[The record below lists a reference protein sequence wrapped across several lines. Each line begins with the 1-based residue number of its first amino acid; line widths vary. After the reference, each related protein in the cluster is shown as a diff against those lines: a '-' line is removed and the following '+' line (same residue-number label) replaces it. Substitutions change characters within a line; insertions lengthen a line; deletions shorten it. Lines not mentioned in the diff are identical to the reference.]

1 MQQPHVRR
9 PSLQY
14 LFVLAW
20 LVPAGCKVNESGVS
34 GVPANVERPG
44 AGGQGGS
51 GPRARDAARPLDGPP
66 VEAGSP
72 GSSASDALTSVDVAA
87 AADSAASDASTSP
100 ADAQP
105 PPDAS
110 IAPAETAAPVRPA
123 RCDSPLAL
131 PVPVR
136 RIAGAGAR
144 SDDFTFDRDGHLV
157 SFADTSLVRVS
168 STGDVE
174 RLAANVIGAR
184 GGALRA
190 LPGGELMVADFERDA
205 VLLMST
211 SGQVRRL
218 ATAVRNPMKMVR
230 GPAGQL
236 YVTGKQGT
244 ISRVSEVDGT
254 VTAAATTTFELG
266 GLAFSPNH
274 RTLYVGAIS
283 TDNIQRFE
291 VRSDL
296 TLGPP
301 QLVRAQIPRAQALAS
316 DECGNLYVVSEGD
329 ARIRRIKEGGAVE
342 VVAELGGSYPWS
354 LSFGSGQQ
362 GWSATSLYVQ
372 EPGAGRLFE
381 LPVGVAGSGPPPAR
395 SE

>member
-1 MQQPHVRR
+1 MQQLRVRR
-9 PSLQY
+9 PFFRY

-20 LVPAGCKVNESGVS
+20 LLPAACKVNESGVTG
-34 GVPANVERPG
+34 GVPANVDRSDG
-44 AGGQGGS
+44 GGQGVGT
-51 GPRARDAARPLDGPP
+51 PRGRDAARPLDGPAM
-66 VEAGSP
+66 EAGAPASA
-72 GSSASDALTSVDVAA
+72 ASDANVDVTAT
-87 AADSAASDASTSP
+87 ADSAASDAVTSL
-100 ADAQP
+100 
-105 PPDAS
+105 PDALAADTS
-110 IAPAETAAPVRPA
+110 IAPGEAAAPVRPA

-136 RIAGAGAR
+136 RMAGSAAR

-157 SFADTSLVRVS
+157 SFADTNLVRVS
-168 STGDVE
+168 SRGDVE

-218 ATAVRNPMKMVR
+218 PTAVRNPMKMVR
-230 GPAGQL
+230 GPAGHL

-244 ISRVSEVDGT
+244 ISRVSEADGT
-254 VTAAATTTFELG
+254 VTTAATTTFELG
-266 GLAFSPNH
+266 GLAFSPDH
-274 RTLYVGAIS
+274 RTLYVGAIG
-283 TDNIQRFE
+283 TDTIQRFE
-291 VRSDL
+291 VRGDL

-301 QLVRAQIPRAQALAS
+301 QLVRGQIPRAQALAT

-329 ARIRRIKEGGAVE
+329 PRIRRIKESGPVE
-342 VVAELGGSYPWS
+342 VVAELGGIYPWS
-354 LSFGSGQQ
+354 LTFGSGQQ